1 MKIQSPE
8 QLFGIENVSRK
19 LVVMCHEL
27 ITIKLQTSIPD
38 LSEFARKIKEAEF
51 CPEQSRGVIVRTL
64 WGTMIVHTN
73 SFQLQQIKEP
83 DKANL
88 LSTFV
93 WNILRLKKETS
104 FEEWSRRFISQIR
117 ID

>member
-19 LVVMCHEL
+19 LVVMAHEL

-51 CPEQSRGVIVRTL
+51 CPEQSRGVILRTP
-64 WGTMIVHTN
+64 WGTVIVNAN
-73 SFQLQQIKEP
+73 SFQLQQIRELNKV
-83 DKANL
+83 NI

-93 WNILRLKKETS
+93 WDILRSEKETS
-104 FEEWSRRFISQIR
+104 FEEWFRRFISQIQS
-117 ID
+117 D